1 MPAFYQSMDSDA
13 KYNNEWIDR
22 VYYGNELFWEANSII
37 TLPQNTPHPYGVYT
51 NYNLNQLNTNIYS
64 NYNNNPSVRNYLI
77 TGSSGSQLT
86 YYTGAKHIYFNKDM
100 SNAYNAFRANTASIG
115 APLQLTQFQDMYEYV
130 ENMYM
135 AYYNSNNIKDAVCGP
150 RVINFRQAF
159 FNSKITGNVAC
170 GNNVIDMSN
179 AYRYCNKL
187 TGSPVCG
194 DNVVNMSYT
203 YSACYNLTGSPVCGD
218 NVVDMS
224 RAYGSCYNLTGSPVC
239 GDNVINMYQVYWN
252 CANLTGSPVC
262 GIKVTNMSNTYYNC
276 YSLTGAPICGPQVKD
291 MINTYWNC
299 SNLLGNMYMYSN
311 NVANTNNMLYGHN
324 ASNIINIYTYAGS
337 TTNRTL
343 YSNKVGCG
351 AWTLDATNNRY
362 YNAANNIYVYYNW
375 DGTNYDALV

>member
-22 VYYGNELFWEANSII
+22 IYYGNELFWEANSII

-64 NYNNNPSVRNYLI
+64 NYNNNQSVRNYLI
-77 TGSSGSQLT
+77 TGSSSSSPLI

-170 GNNVIDMSN
+170 GNNVIDMSDTY
-179 AYRYCNKL
+179 AACN
-187 TGSPVCG
+187 
-194 DNVVNMSYT
+194 
-203 YSACYNLTGSPVCGD
+203 
-218 NVVDMS
+218 
-224 RAYGSCYNLTGSPVC
+224 NLTGSPVC

-252 CANLTGSPVC
+252 CANLTGLPIC

-311 NVANTNNMLYGHN
+311 NVINTNNMLYGHN

-337 TTNRTL
+337 TTNRSL

-375 DGTNYDALV
+375 DGTNYDSLS